1 MAKIVQMKSGSGEEQ
16 YPVTSAEAVGMPD
29 GSGNL
34 NDYLKKKESQKVIM
48 TEEEYEALPEKN
60 EDTLYYL
67 TEE

>member
-34 NDYLKKKESQKVIM
+34 NDYLKKKEGQEAFLTK
-48 TEEEYEALPEKN
+48 EEYKALPEKK
-60 EDTLYYL
+60 EDTLYYIV
-67 TEE
+67 ED